1 MIVYLLLGSNKGD
14 RLKYLMLAEY
24 LISKEAGKIT
34 QKSAV
39 YVTQPWEKLNQPNYL
54 NQAIELETDKSPLQ
68 LLKILQKIEKS
79 LGRTNKGNYAART
92 IDIDI
97 LLYDAIIFN
106 SKNLIIPH
114 PRMHLRNFTLQP
126 LLTLNKTYTHPIL
139 HASIEEL
146 AKICK
151 DDLKVSIFEK
161 K

>member
-68 LLKILQKIEKS
+68 LLKILQKIEKN

>member
-14 RLKYLMLAEY
+14 RLKYLLLAEY
-24 LISKEAGKIT
+24 FISKEAGKIT

>member
-14 RLKYLMLAEY
+14 RLKYLLLAEY
-24 LISKEAGKIT
+24 FISKEAGKIT

-39 YVTQPWEKLNQPNYL
+39 YVTQPWE
-54 NQAIELETDKSPLQ
+54 AIELETDKSPLQ

-161 K
+161 SSK